1 MPENFLEIH
10 RLWRGK
16 QLTLTQAAR
25 ACGLPKGT
33 FYAKARKLEE
43 EETP

>member
-1 MPENFLEIH
+1 MPV
-10 RLWRGK
+10 LW
-16 QLTLTQAAR
+16 LVSMVLPQAAR

-43 EETP
+43 EGTP